1 MMTIITTIILFVII
15 LGVLVLVHEL
25 GHFITAIKSG
35 ITAHEFGFG
44 FPPRIVGIVKDE
56 ETGKRKV
63 VWGNKEYFGKN
74 TMYSLNWLP
83 LGGFVRI
90 KGEDGQ
96 DKDPDSFAV
105 KSIFTRFKVLIAGV
119 TMNFI
124 LAAFLF
130 TIILMNRTSEP
141 LVDNSGSFQIDP
153 FGIEIFTRNNYE
165 KFDLSSVDDGYAI
178 KTYGGE
184 SILFGK
190 FVFDN
195 KEKVKKIEVVKPPAV
210 MINTVAKDYPA
221 KDAGI
226 QMGDTIREVCVDK
239 VCAPISTSKEFQNIV
254 SKNSDNLII
263 IKVERGGDM
272 VDAEVIPKNE
282 DGKGIVGVTLAEVAI
297 VKYKWHEA
305 IWGGIMRTFALAV
318 MILAAFFG
326 LIKSIFVESDVAQDV
341 SGPIGIAI
349 LVKQVKDLG
358 FLYIL
363 HFTAMLSVNLAIINA
378 LPIPALDGGRIL
390 FLIIEKLRGKSVDE
404 KIEGV
409 IHTVSFV
416 ALMGLILLVT
426 FFDVVKL
433 FFK

>member
-1 MMTIITTIILFVII
+1 MMAIITTIILFVII

-25 GHFITAIKSG
+25 GHFITAIKNG

-44 FPPRIVGIVKDE
+44 FPPRMVGFVKDE
-56 ETGKRKV
+56 KTGKWKV
-63 VWGNKEYFGKN
+63 IWGNKEYFGKN

-96 DKDPDSFAV
+96 DKDPDSFAI

-130 TIILMNRTSEP
+130 FIILMNGTSES
-141 LVDNSGSFQIDP
+141 LANNSGTFEIKP

-165 KFDLSSVDDGYAI
+165 KFDLSNIDDGYAI
-178 KTYGGE
+178 KTYGGQ

-190 FVFDN
+190 FVFDTD
-195 KEKVKKIEVVKPPAV
+195 EKVKKITVLKSPAV
-210 MINTVAKDYPA
+210 MINTVTKDYPA
-221 KDAGI
+221 KESGVN
-226 QMGDTIREVCVDK
+226 MGDTVKEVCVESECVAISESKQLQSIVAKNFDN
-239 VCAPISTSKEFQNIV
+239 PIKM
-254 SKNSDNLII
+254 
-263 IKVERGGDM
+263 KVERSG
-272 VDAEVIPKNE
+272 EVMDIELTPKNE
-282 DGKGIVGVTLAEVAI
+282 NGQGIIGVSLVDVAL
-297 VKYKWHEA
+297 VKYKWYEA
-305 IWGGIMRTFALAV
+305 IWGGIMKTFIFAIG
-318 MILAAFFG
+318 ILGAFFG
-326 LIKSIFVESDVAQDV
+326 LIKSIFMERSVAQDV
-341 SGPIGIAI
+341 SGPVGIAI

-390 FLIIEKLRGKSVDE
+390 FLLIEKIKGEPVDE
-404 KIEGV
+404 KLEGT
-409 IHTVSFV
+409 IHTISFA
-416 ALMGLILLVT
+416 ALMILIAVIT
-426 FFDVVKL
+426 VSDVVKL
-433 FFK
+433 VVK

>member
-1 MMTIITTIILFVII
+1 MAIITTIILFVII

-44 FPPRIVGIVKDE
+44 FPPRIVGFVKDE
-56 ETGKRKV
+56 KTGKWKV
-63 VWGNKEYFGKN
+63 IWGNKEYFGKN

-130 TIILMNRTSEP
+130 FIILMNGTSES
-141 LVDNSGSFQIDP
+141 LANNSGTFEIKP
-153 FGIEIFTRNNYE
+153 FGIEIFNRNNYE
-165 KFDLSSVDDGYAI
+165 KFDLSNIDDGYAI

-184 SILFGK
+184 SSLFGK
-190 FVFDN
+190 FVFDTD
-195 KEKVKKIEVVKPPAV
+195 EKVKKVTVLEPSAV
-210 MINTVAKDYPA
+210 MINTVNKDYPA
-221 KDAGI
+221 KEAGI
-226 QMGDTIREVCVDK
+226 KMGDSIKKICINNDCK
-239 VCAPISTSKEFQNIV
+239 IINTSKEFQDIV
-254 SKNSDNLII
+254 SKNSDNLITI
-263 IKVERGGDM
+263 GIERGD
-272 VDAEVIPKNE
+272 EVIDIEVTPKNE
-282 DGKGIVGVTLAEVAI
+282 DGRGVVGVTLAEVAI
-297 VKYKWHEA
+297 VKYKWYEA
-305 IWGGIMRTFALAV
+305 IWGGVMKTFALAV
-318 MILAAFFG
+318 MILTAFFG
-326 LIKSIFVESDVAQDV
+326 LIKSIFIQHSVVQDV
-341 SGPIGIAI
+341 SGPVGIAI
-349 LVKQVKDLG
+349 LVKQVKELG

-390 FLIIEKLRGKSVDE
+390 FLVIEKIKGKPVDE
-404 KIEGV
+404 KLEGT
-409 IHTVSFV
+409 IHTISFA
-416 ALMGLILLVT
+416 ALMILIVVIT
-426 FFDVVKL
+426 FSDVVKL
-433 FFK
+433 VVK

>member
-1 MMTIITTIILFVII
+1 MVTILTTAILFIFI

-25 GHFITAIKSG
+25 GHFITAIKNG

-44 FPPRIVGIVKDE
+44 FPPRVVGVVKDE
-56 ETGKRKV
+56 KADKWKV

-74 TMYSLNWLP
+74 TMYSLNLLP

-96 DKDPDSFAV
+96 DTDPDSFAT

-130 TIILMNRTSEP
+130 FIILMNGTSEP
-141 LVDNSGSFQIDP
+141 LIDNSGTFEIAP
-153 FGIEIFTRNNYE
+153 FGMEIFTRDNYE
-165 KFDLSSVDDGYAI
+165 KYDLSNVDDGYAM
-178 KTYGGE
+178 KVSGGK
-184 SILFGK
+184 SVLFGK
-190 FVFDN
+190 FVFDTD
-195 KEKVKKIEVVKPPAV
+195 EKTKRITVLEPPAV
-210 MINTVAKDYPA
+210 VINTVVKDYPA
-221 KDAGI
+221 KDSGI
-226 QMGDTIREVCVDK
+226 QMGDTVKEICVDGNCTTIK
-239 VCAPISTSKEFQNIV
+239 RSVEFQNIV
-254 SKNSDNLII
+254 GKNFNKLITVNI
-263 IKVERGGDM
+263 ERGDEIIN
-272 VDAEVIPKNE
+272 VEVTPRYE
-282 DGKGIVGVTLAEVAI
+282 DDRGVIGVTLAEVAV
-297 VKYKWHEA
+297 VKYKWYEA
-305 IWGGIMRTFALAV
+305 IWGGIMKTFILAV
-318 MILAAFFG
+318 MILGAFLG
-326 LIKSIFVESDVAQDV
+326 LIKSMFVESDVAQDV

-358 FLYIL
+358 FIYVL

-390 FLIIEKLRGKSVDE
+390 FLIIEKFKGKPVDQ
-404 KIEGV
+404 KTEGI

-416 ALMGLILLVT
+416 ALMGLILVVT
-426 FFDVVKL
+426 FFDIVKL